1 MNEESFGVKCRI
13 KIVKLYNK
21 LKTRNL
27 KYTEEINKRN
37 ISLDYIRTF
46 AILCVVVNHVVEE
59 IYPLNVEFINNV
71 ALKIKIFCIG
81 GFTFGRIGVPLFFM
95 LTGYLLLSRE
105 WDKDRIVNF
114 YKHNV
119 FSLILVWEVWI
130 LIYSIF
136 ESWINLTSFDLDEYL
151 RRALFLEHA
160 GLPHTWY
167 MPVII
172 GIYLFLPF
180 VASVLQNIN
189 KKILI
194 ILLLIMYFYL
204 FVVPGMNLWQSALL
218 VDSSSRVSR
227 QIDLSFGGG
236 VYGFYVILG
245 YCFFVWE
252 GKIQH
257 VFKFIKFYF
266 VTIVVSIFLF
276 IVIIL
281 CQLRLYTLNYDYS
294 LWYDFYLLPLLGICV
309 FALFIREKQN
319 TKMRCIFTE
328 ISKCAFGIY
337 LVHELILILCIEN
350 IKINDKSLTIIILSI
365 IVYLISFFMVEILS
379 LIPKIRYLFL
389 KK

>member
-189 KKILI
+189 KKIL
-194 ILLLIMYFYL
+194 M
-204 FVVPGMNLWQSALL
+204 M
-218 VDSSSRVSR
+218 
-227 QIDLSFGGG
+227 
-236 VYGFYVILG
+236 LG
-245 YCFFVWE
+245 S
-252 GKIQH
+252 K
-257 VFKFIKFYF
+257 
-266 VTIVVSIFLF
+266 
-276 IVIIL
+276 
-281 CQLRLYTLNYDYS
+281 LYN
-294 LWYDFYLLPLLGICV
+294 
-309 FALFIREKQN
+309 
-319 TKMRCIFTE
+319 
-328 ISKCAFGIY
+328 
-337 LVHELILILCIEN
+337 
-350 IKINDKSLTIIILSI
+350 
-365 IVYLISFFMVEILS
+365 
-379 LIPKIRYLFL
+379 
-389 KK
+389 